1 MTIESSDID
10 IPEMVAELE
19 AAFAAYEDALMADRP
34 ADLVA
39 AFWEDP
45 RAIRYG
51 VAENLY
57 GHAAIAA
64 FRADRSARGGAPK
77 RTTVRSQVTTFG
89 RDFGITNIDYVR
101 DATGIAGRQ
110 SQTWVRTPEGWRI
123 VAAHVSLIRD
133 TD

>member
-1 MTIESSDID
+1 MTVESSDID
-10 IPEMVAELE
+10 IPEVLAELE

-39 AFWEDP
+39 AFWEDA

-51 VAENLY
+51 VAENLH
-57 GHAAIAA
+57 GHAEIAA
-64 FRADRSARGGAPK
+64 FRASRSASGGAPK
-77 RTTVRSQVTTFG
+77 RTTTRTSITTFG
-89 RDFGITNIDYVR
+89 RDFGTTNIEYVR
-101 DATGIAGRQ
+101 DSTGLHGRQ

-133 TD
+133 RD